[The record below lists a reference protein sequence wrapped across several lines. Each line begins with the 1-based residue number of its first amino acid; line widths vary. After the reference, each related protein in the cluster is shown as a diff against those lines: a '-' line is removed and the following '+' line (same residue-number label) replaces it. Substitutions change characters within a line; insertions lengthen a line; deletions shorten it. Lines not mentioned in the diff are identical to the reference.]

1 VGSILRIARHEVRC
15 ALRGGGA
22 VLLLLGPIALLAAA
36 VAVRWPGYVQAR
48 EDKVAASETL
58 RSLWLDQGEKGPHS
72 AGHLGT
78 VAVRP
83 QPPLSLLVP
92 GIEAYTGQWVRLVTH
107 AQHEPARRPAE
118 DRGPG
123 RRFGEMSAFLV
134 LAYLTP
140 LVVFAFGSEVV
151 ARESGGGT
159 LALLLAQGVTPARLL
174 AGKILGVAALF
185 VPQFCFPFALA
196 VVLPAL
202 APEFAGAG
210 QQRLGL
216 IGLAFGA
223 YLASLV
229 LLGIGVSGFARSGGT
244 ALVALL
250 ALWFGSA
257 LVAPRVAASVA
268 EAVDRAPSSFAFRRA
283 YDQGLG
289 DAYVMGYGGARS
301 FTRVFEKV
309 QADLMREHG
318 VSRPQDLP
326 VNAFGHALEETEEMG
341 QRSYDASFGS
351 LADAFERQARWQR
364 VAAWLSPATALRNLA
379 EAVAE
384 TDHAAHL
391 RFVRDAEGY
400 RRRMMRT
407 LNMEVAAK
415 PDPSYD
421 IRSRRGAQHVSGR
434 ELWERVPAFA
444 ATHPPTRQLLA
455 SHVQE
460 ACALVLWLAGSLA
473 FAAVGLRSA
482 CARVR

>member
-1 VGSILRIARHEVRC
+1 
-15 ALRGGGA
+15 
-22 VLLLLGPIALLAAA
+22 LLLLGQVALLGAA
-36 VAVRWPGYVQAR
+36 VVVRWPGYVESR
-48 EDKVAASETL
+48 EDKRAATDTL
-58 RSLWLDQGEKGPHS
+58 RSLWLGQGEKGPHS

-92 GIEAYTGQWVRLVTH
+92 GLEAYTGQWVRLVTH

-123 RRFGEMSAFLV
+123 RRFGEMSAFFV

-140 LVVFAFGSEVV
+140 LVVFAFGSDVV
-151 ARESGGGT
+151 ARETGGGT

-185 VPQFCFPFALA
+185 LPQCLFPFALA
-196 VVLPAL
+196 VLLPAL

-210 QQRLGL
+210 QERLVL

-223 YLASLV
+223 YLATLV
-229 LLGIGVSGFARSGGT
+229 LLAIGVSGYARSAGA

-250 ALWFGSA
+250 ALWFASA

-268 EAVDRAPSSFAFRRA
+268 EAVHRAPSSYAFRRA

-289 DAYVMGYGGARS
+289 DAYVMGYGGART
-301 FTRVFEKV
+301 FTQVFERV

-318 VSRPQDLP
+318 VSQPQDLP
-326 VNAFGHALEETEEMG
+326 VNAFGYALEETEEMG

-351 LADAFERQARWQR
+351 LAAAFERQAGGQR
-364 VAAWLSPATALRNLA
+364 VAAWLSPVAALRNLS
-379 EAVAE
+379 EALAE

-391 RFVRDAEGY
+391 RFVGDAEAY
-400 RRRMMRT
+400 RRAMMKT
-407 LNMEVAAK
+407 LNMELAAR

-421 IRSRRGAQHVSGR
+421 IRTRRGAAQHVSGR
-434 ELWERVPAFA
+434 DLWERVPAFA

-455 SHVQE
+455 GHLHE
-460 ACALVLWLAGSLA
+460 ACALVLWLAGALA
-473 FAAVGLRSA
+473 FAALGLRSA
-482 CARVR
+482 CARVQ

>member
-1 VGSILRIARHEVRC
+1 LILRIARHEFRSAV
-15 ALRGGGA
+15 RGGGA
-22 VLLLLGPIALLAAA
+22 VLLLLGQVALLAAA
-36 VAVRWPGYVQAR
+36 VAVRWPGYVESR
-48 EDKVAASETL
+48 DDKRAAGDAL

-123 RRFGEMSAFLV
+123 RRFGEMSAFFV

-140 LVVFAFGSEVV
+140 LVVFAFGADVV

-185 VPQFCFPFALA
+185 VPVFLFPFALA
-196 VVLPAL
+196 ALLPAL
-202 APEFAGAG
+202 ASEFAGAS
-210 QQRLGL
+210 QERLLL
-216 IGLAFGA
+216 IGLTFGA
-223 YLASLV
+223 YLATLV
-229 LLGIGVSGFARSGGT
+229 LLAIGVSGFARSGGA

-250 ALWFGSA
+250 ALWFASA
-257 LVAPRVAASVA
+257 LLVPRVAASVA

-289 DAYVMGYGGARS
+289 DAFVMGYGGART

-318 VSRPQDLP
+318 VSRPEDLP
-326 VNAFGHALEETEEMG
+326 VNAFGYALEETEEMG

-351 LADAFERQARWQR
+351 LADAFERQAAWQR
-364 VAAWLSPATALRNLA
+364 VAAWLSPAAALRNLS
-379 EAVAE
+379 EALAE

-391 RFVRDAEGY
+391 RFVGDAEGY
-400 RRRMMRT
+400 RRRMMKT
-407 LNMEVAAK
+407 LNMELAAK

-421 IRSRRGAQHVSGR
+421 IRNRRGAQHASGR
-434 ELWERVPAFA
+434 ELWERVPPFA
-444 ATHPPTRQLLA
+444 ATQPPTRLLLA
-455 SHVQE
+455 GHGLEVS
-460 ACALVLWLAGSLA
+460 ALVLWLAGSLA
-473 FAAVGLRSA
+473 FAGLGLRSA
-482 CARVR
+482 CARVQ

>member
-1 VGSILRIARHEVRC
+1 M
-15 ALRGGGA
+15 RGGGA
-22 VLLLLGPIALLAAA
+22 VLLLLGQVALLAAA
-36 VAVRWPGYVQAR
+36 VAVRWPGYVEAR
-48 EDKVAASETL
+48 EDKRAAADTL
-58 RSLWLDQGEKGPHS
+58 RSLWLNQGEKGPHS

-107 AQHEPARRPAE
+107 TQNEPARRPAE

-123 RRFGEMSAFLV
+123 RRFGEMSAFFV

-140 LVVFAFGSEVV
+140 LVVFAFGSDVV
-151 ARESGGGT
+151 ARESSGGT

-174 AGKILGVAALF
+174 AGKILGVTALF
-185 VPQFCFPFALA
+185 LPQGLFPFALA
-196 VVLPAL
+196 ALLPAW
-202 APEFAGAG
+202 APEFSGAG
-210 QQRLGL
+210 QQRLVL
-216 IGLAFGA
+216 IGLAFAA
-223 YLASLV
+223 YLATLV
-229 LLGIGVSGFARSGGT
+229 LLAIGVSGFARSAGA

-250 ALWFGSA
+250 ALWFAGA

-289 DAYVMGYGGARS
+289 DAYVMGYGGANS

-309 QADLMREHG
+309 QAELMREHG

-326 VNAFGHALEETEEMG
+326 VNAFGYALEETEEMG

-364 VAAWLSPATALRNLA
+364 LAAWLSPAAALRNLS
-379 EAVAE
+379 EALAE

-400 RRRMMRT
+400 RRGMMKT
-407 LNMEVAAK
+407 LNMELAAR
-415 PDPSYD
+415 PDPSFD
-421 IRSRRGAQHVSGR
+421 IRARRGAPLVSGR
-434 ELWERVPAFA
+434 ELWEKVPAFA
-444 ATHPPTRQLLA
+444 ATRPSTRRLLA
-455 SHVQE
+455 GHVQE
-460 ACALVLWLAGSLA
+460 ACALGLWLAASLV
-473 FAAVGLRSA
+473 FAGLGLRSA
-482 CARVR
+482 CARVQ